1 MKARLSNELHNAIHE
16 KIILDLTIH
25 YLNGKLEKEQDRK
38 KLDFLNKIIYRVSQ
52 DRRNNSV
59 FLKDN
64 GIKVFE
70 PVPDDDGLFI
80 TYTYSQSINGGFK
93 EGQSRYWRAALK
105 NHLRNKLEDYY
116 RGNGEVH

>member
-1 MKARLSNELHNAIHE
+1 MKARLSNELHEAIHE
-16 KIILDLTIH
+16 KIVLDLTVH
-25 YLNGKLEKEQDRK
+25 YLNGKLEKETDTK
-38 KLDFLNKIIYRVSQ
+38 KLEYLNKIAYKVLQ

-64 GIKVFE
+64 GIKVYE

-80 TYTYSQSINGGFK
+80 AYNYSQSIHGGFK

-105 NHLRNKLEDYY
+105 NHLKKKLEDYY